1 MIKTPFKWSCISKSV
16 LAFAL
21 PALWLFAPAYVS
33 AQQAPEGYW
42 LQRFTD
48 ENGLPQNSVK
58 AIAQDCNGF
67 IWLTT
72 EAGLVRFDGRRFV
85 TFEKSVI
92 PISNNRFRGFIPF
105 PGTAA
110 GNSPEFYALS
120 DKKEYVGILANGQVS
135 VDSSFYK
142 HYRKF
147 KPLAQSTLRYNS
159 ALPSLPA
166 LHAVLPDFEHYFA
179 TSGNDTSYIWQNPTI
194 TCYKAGKRVFVSNGP
209 FTHFLLIGP
218 NPYAIDLKG
227 NLKAIG
233 HTVHDV
239 VIEGEILNNAQFSNY
254 RNNFKVFWNNISR
267 QAFLYVGNALYLAKS
282 TVSGRL
288 TTQLILRDFDLE
300 KFKIH
305 SFYFDEAV
313 GSVFLGSTTNGLF
326 QFRKQDFYANKL
338 PADDADNVYYAQVAG
353 PGISALTSQGYSF
366 TAQPGT
372 MKAIPVRQASFLEK
386 TGSRFHMAPCRD
398 GSFWI
403 QLELNLYKMDQNGR
417 KILAHVKLPEK
428 MKSLSIESGG
438 RLWVGCETN
447 AIFSVDEVNGQ
458 YVPKLR
464 FRLSIDNYE
473 IIGREN
479 DETMLLATEGNT
491 YRLNTRTGTFKM
503 IKALKN
509 MTARSSY
516 TTQEG
521 TWVATYGNGFVLLK
535 GEKAVRFPLD
545 DDRFLATA
553 HCIIEDGKG
562 FFWITTN
569 RGLFQVPKQQLV
581 DYADR
586 KRDRVYYLFYDKSN
600 GFGSNEFNGGC
611 YPCAVTLSNGIVSL
625 PSINGLVWFKPQDVR
640 PALSNHG
647 IFISSASEDGKAMP
661 VTDTVEMSH
670 GFEQLRLEV
679 TTPYLG
685 NPKNIQMYYS
695 LSGPGRTESWMPVNP
710 DFMISVPGLGYGDYV
725 LKIRKIT
732 GFGTHDYTYKTVHL
746 RVPRTWYETWWFRL
760 LAGLALLALFVIS
773 VRSRSAYH
781 IKKEREANLIR
792 HYRVIS
798 QIIAAVNH
806 DIQTPLLYIGFSLKQ
821 FNTYFHRQSSV
832 DPLITRLSDETLDT
846 SQRLNTL
853 TRSILDYIKLQSKS
867 PSDRWEIMPVNIA
880 DLVAATSQ
888 LFAGIATHR
897 EVKIKTI
904 IDPNLAFHSDPN
916 LLSIII
922 HNLIDNAL
930 KVAQSTITI
939 AANEGTARQITIVD
953 DGGGMS
959 AELVNWLNQR
969 YQSYEDWLRASHNP
983 GQKGIGLVIVKDLCV
998 LLGIQINAQVIDE
1011 SKTSIALHFG
1021 KNQYKQHPK
1030 FFMERRNTSYRA

>member
-1 MIKTPFKWSCISKSV
+1 MC
-16 LAFAL
+16 LL
-21 PALWLFAPAYVS
+21 APAYVS
-33 AQQAPEGYW
+33 AQQAPEGYS
-42 LQRFTD
+42 LQQFTD

-58 AIAQDCNGF
+58 AIAQDRNGF

-85 TFEKSVI
+85 TFEKSLI

-105 PGTAA
+105 PGTVTGSA
-110 GNSPEFYALS
+110 PEFYALS
-120 DKKEYVGILANGQVS
+120 DKREYVGILANGRVS

-142 HYRKF
+142 YYKKF
-147 KPLAQSTLRYNS
+147 KPLAQSPLRYNS

-166 LHAVLPDFEHYFA
+166 LHALYPDSEHYFV
-179 TSGNDTSYIWQNPTI
+179 TSGNDTSYIWRNPAI

-209 FTHFLLIGP
+209 FTQFLLIGP
-218 NPYAIDLKG
+218 DPYAIDLKG

-233 HTVHDV
+233 LKAREVT
-239 VIEGEILNNAQFSNY
+239 IEGEILDNNLFSNKKNNY
-254 RNNFKVFWNNISR
+254 RLFWNNISR
-267 QAFLYVGNALYLAKS
+267 QAFLYVGNVLYLAKS
-282 TVSGRL
+282 TAPGRL
-288 TTQLILRDFDLE
+288 TTHMVLRNFDLE

-305 SFYFDEAV
+305 SFYFDEAA
-313 GSVFLGSTTNGLF
+313 GSLFLGSTTNGLF
-326 QFRKQDFYANKL
+326 QFRKQDFYVNKL
-338 PADDADNVYYAQVAG
+338 LTDDADNVYYAQVAG
-353 PGISALTSQGYSF
+353 TGLSVLTSQGYSF
-366 TAQPGT
+366 KAQPGT
-372 MKAIPVRQASFLEK
+372 MKALPERLAPFLEK
-386 TGSRFHMAPCRD
+386 TGSRFHMARCND

-403 QLELNLYKMDQNGR
+403 QYEFDIFKMDPTGR
-417 KILAHVKLPEK
+417 KILADVKLPEK
-428 MKSLSIESGG
+428 AKSLSIESGG

-447 AIFSVDEVNGQ
+447 AVFSVEEVHGQ

-464 FRLSIDNYE
+464 FRLSIDHYE
-473 IIGREN
+473 IIGRES
-479 DETMLLATEGNT
+479 DETMLLATEGDT
-491 YRLNTRTGTFKM
+491 YRLNTRTGDFKV

-509 MTARSSY
+509 MTARSSC

-521 TWVATYGNGFVLLK
+521 TWLATYGNGFLLLK
-535 GEKAVRFPLD
+535 GEKAVPFPLD
-545 DDRFLATA
+545 EDRFLATA

-586 KRDRVYYLFYDKSN
+586 KRNLIYYLFYDKSD

-611 YPCAVTLSNGIVSL
+611 YPCAVTLANGTVSL

-640 PALSNHG
+640 PALPNHR
-647 IFISSASEDGKAMP
+647 IFISSAQEDGKPMP
-661 VTDTVEMSH
+661 VADTLEMSH

-685 NPKNIQMYYS
+685 HPKNIRMYYS
-695 LSGPGRTESWMPVNP
+695 LSGPGRTESWTSVDP
-710 DFMISVPGLGYGDYV
+710 DFVISIPGLEYGNYV
-725 LKIRKIT
+725 LRIRKVT
-732 GFGTHDYTYKTVHL
+732 GFGIYDYTYKTVHL

-760 LAGLALLALFVIS
+760 LAGSALLALFVIS

-821 FNTYFHRQSSV
+821 FNAYFHRQPSV

-867 PSDRWEIMPVNIA
+867 PADRWEITPVNIA
-880 DLVAATSQ
+880 GLVAATSR
-888 LFAGIATHR
+888 LFAGIAAHR
-897 EVKIKTI
+897 EVEVKTM
-904 IDPNLAFHSDPN
+904 IDPNLTFDSDPN

-939 AANEGTARQITIVD
+939 AADEDMTRQITIED
-953 DGGGMS
+953 DGGGMP
-959 AELVNWLNQR
+959 AELVAWLNQR
-969 YQSYEDWLRASHNP
+969 YQSYEDWLYASQNP

-998 LLGIQINAQVIDE
+998 LLGIQINAKVVDG
-1011 SKTSIALHFG
+1011 SKTTIALHFG
-1021 KNQYKQHPK
+1021 IMP
-1030 FFMERRNTSYRA
+1030 FPASA

>member
-1 MIKTPFKWSCISKSV
+1 MNRAPFKWSCISKSV

-21 PALWLFAPAYVS
+21 PAFWLFAPAYVS

-58 AIAQDCNGF
+58 AIAQDRNGF

-92 PISNNRFRGFIPF
+92 PISNNRFRGFIPL
-105 PGTAA
+105 PGAA
-110 GNSPEFYALS
+110 TDNSPEFYALS
-120 DKKEYVGILANGQVS
+120 EKNEYIGILANGQVS
-135 VDSSFYK
+135 MDSSFYK
-142 HYRKF
+142 HYKKF
-147 KPLAQSTLRYNS
+147 KPIAQSPLRYNS
-159 ALPSLPA
+159 ALPGLPA
-166 LHAVLPDFEHYFA
+166 LHALSPDSEPYFA
-179 TSGNDTSYIWQNPTI
+179 TSGKDSSYIWQNPTI

-209 FTHFLLIGP
+209 FTQFLLIGP
-218 NPYAIDLKG
+218 APYAVDLEG

-233 HTVHDV
+233 PRVREVT
-239 VIEGEILNNAQFSNY
+239 IEGEILDNNLFSKNNY
-254 RNNFKVFWNNISR
+254 RLFWNNVSR
-267 QAFLYVGNALYLAKS
+267 QAFLYVGNALYLTKS
-282 TVSGRL
+282 TAPGRL
-288 TTQLILRDFDLE
+288 YTQLILRDFDLE

-305 SFYFDEAV
+305 SFYFDEAA
-313 GSVFLGSTTNGLF
+313 GSLFLGSTTNGLF
-326 QFRKQDFYANKL
+326 QFQKQDFYANKL

-353 PGISALTSQGYSF
+353 AGLSVLTSQGYSF
-366 TAQPGT
+366 TARPGT
-372 MKAIPVRQASFLEK
+372 MKAIPMRVAPFLEK
-386 TGSRFHMAPCRD
+386 TGSRFYMAPSND
-398 GSFWI
+398 GSFWL
-403 QLELNLYKMDQNGR
+403 QFAFDLYKIDQTGR
-417 KILAHVKLPEK
+417 KILVHIKLPEK
-428 MKSLSIESGG
+428 AKSLNIEPGG

-447 AIFSVDEVNGQ
+447 AVFSVDAVNGR
-458 YVPKLR
+458 YAPKLR
-464 FRLSIDNYE
+464 FRLSIDDYE

-479 DETMLLATEGNT
+479 NETILLATEGNT

-521 TWVATYGNGFVLLK
+521 TWVATYGNGFFLLK
-535 GEKAVRFPLD
+535 GEKAVPFPLD
-545 DDRFLATA
+545 EDRFLATA

-586 KRDRVYYLFYDKSN
+586 KRNLVYYLFYDKSN

-611 YPCAVTLSNGIVSL
+611 YPCAVTLSDGTVSL
-625 PSINGLVWFKPQDVR
+625 PSINGLVWFKPRDVK
-640 PALSNHG
+640 PALPNRG
-647 IFISSASEDGKAMP
+647 IFISSAREDGKPMP
-661 VTDTVEMSH
+661 VADTLEMSH
-670 GFEQLRLEV
+670 GFEQLRMEV

-685 NPKNIQMYYS
+685 NPKNIRMYYS
-695 LSGPGRTESWMPVNP
+695 LSGPGRTESWAPVNP
-710 DFMISVPGLGYGDYV
+710 DFVISIPGLGYGNYV
-725 LKIRKIT
+725 LRIRKVT
-732 GFGTHDYTYKTVHL
+732 GFGTYDYTYKTVHL

-760 LAGLALLALFVIS
+760 LAGSALLALFIMS

-798 QIIAAVNH
+798 QIITAVNH

-821 FNTYFHRQSSV
+821 FNAYFHRQPSV

-853 TRSILDYIKLQSKS
+853 TKSILDYIKLQSKS
-867 PSDRWEIMPVNIA
+867 PSDRWEITSVNIA
-880 DLVAATSQ
+880 ELVAATSR

-897 EVKIKTI
+897 EVEIKTM
-904 IDPNLAFHSDPN
+904 IDPNLTFHSDPN

-939 AANEGTARQITIVD
+939 AADEDAARQITIED
-953 DGGGMS
+953 DGGGMP
-959 AELVNWLNQR
+959 AELVDWLNQR
-969 YQSYEDWLRASHNP
+969 YPSYEDWLHASQNP

-1021 KNQYKQHPK
+1021 VMP
-1030 FFMERRNTSYRA
+1030 FPAGA